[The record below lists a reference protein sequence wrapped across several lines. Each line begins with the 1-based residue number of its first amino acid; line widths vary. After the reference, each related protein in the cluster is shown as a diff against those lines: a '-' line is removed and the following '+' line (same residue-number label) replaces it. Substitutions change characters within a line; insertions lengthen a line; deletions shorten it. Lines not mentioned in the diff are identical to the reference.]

1 MAPPAAVTGMD
12 AALTASCAV
21 MGRLARDRRL
31 ILVALLLAAVALVAC
46 LVPARRAT
54 LMDPVF
60 ALRGE

>member
-1 MAPPAAVTGMD
+1 VTPLM
-12 AALTASCAV
+12 
-21 MGRLARDRRL
+21 R
-31 ILVALLLAAVALVAC
+31 ALLYGVSPRDAFTYVSVLTVLGGVALVAC